1 MNRNLLAGCN
11 TIELILQK
19 VNEAT
24 DRSVLDAAL
33 EDLMNRMIDWRQYRV
48 ERFGKLILHGTYGI
62 LIRDKKQVREVSLK
76 PS

>member
-1 MNRNLLAGCN
+1 MKQNLLAGCN
-11 TIELILQK
+11 TVELVLQK

-24 DRSVLDAAL
+24 DRRVLDAAL

-62 LIRDKKQVREVSLK
+62 LIRDKKRVREVSLK
-76 PS
+76 LS